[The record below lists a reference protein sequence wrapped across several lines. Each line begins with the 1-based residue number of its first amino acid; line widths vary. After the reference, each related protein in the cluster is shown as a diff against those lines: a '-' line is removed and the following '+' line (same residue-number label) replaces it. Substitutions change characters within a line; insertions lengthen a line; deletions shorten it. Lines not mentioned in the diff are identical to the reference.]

1 MSTQA
6 YFKIYLYILSIIII
20 LLTIFIYHLLYIDN
34 FSSLALIK

>member
-6 YFKIYLYILSIIII
+6 YFKIYLCILSIFII
-20 LLTIFIYHLLYIDN
+20 LLTIFINHLLYIDN